1 MQKSV
6 AAYFC
11 ELFHLKNKYDFVQ
24 PVVVEKELWRVSKF
38 PTKKP
43 KLLKLQLRH
52 VKSHRFY
59 SFQWKESYKQE
70 RNTEGASPE
79 TRTLIT
85 AG

>member
-6 AAYFC
+6 GAYFC

-24 PVVVEKELWRVSKF
+24 PVVEKELRRVSKF

-52 VKSHRFY
+52 AKSHRFY
-59 SFQWKESYKQE
+59 SFQ
-70 RNTEGASPE
+70 
-79 TRTLIT
+79 
-85 AG
+85 